1 MHLFLIIFLIAFLQ
15 ASLAQQS
22 QCNFQ
27 SDRYN
32 LSWSA
37 DNYRNV
43 NYNLTYFNFPTNG
56 NYWVAL
62 GYSQPVNNL
71 ILLDGING
79 QIEIGTANIVNNQ
92 PRKTVNSNILVQKSA
107 FLSNGNLHAQFSIP
121 LDALRLSSNDGS
133 GCLQWQFYTNA
144 TRNGTQYNGMPQTSR
159 ICDIEKCLQ
168 QPTQMMFN
176 DPSFSGTT
184 KDPNEY
190 YEYLKNLYQQQLQ
203 QRGDNIQYQRQTT
216 YGNNNNQYQ
225 TMQNDN
231 NNYNQNS
238 QNNNQYDQT
247 SNQYQTGTQN
257 YNTQTTSDT
266 YPVQGGTSNCNSC
279 NQQIQPQNTGCITCN
294 QQQTPQYQQQTSQT
308 SNCNS
313 CNQQNVQQNQPSSG
327 CSTCNQQPSQNQQ
340 LQQQNSNCNSCNQQN
355 QGSQYQQNQQQY
367 QTSSQY
373 GNNNQGG
380 SNAYGNN
387 VQYNPQSSQYGN
399 NQGNQFQGSTPSPG
413 TGFVYDSPQTNS
425 NSDFVVEN
433 PNYIFL
439 NPGLTQEF
447 RDSVNRP
454 NNQNG
459 LFRDQSGNL
468 ISTTTQAPLLSNDE
482 QNRQNYQRIQSNP
495 PTTVSPSLYTNNI
508 YGYDYRSNQNQPFTV
523 NGNNQQYQPPPY
535 RRFEA
540 PSNSPFKRRK
550 RQAAS
555 GSLAGTAYEGQDR
568 PFLRTNNV
576 FFDSSAQRNPSQTSY
591 NSNINPNFN
600 SVYRNPSTNYNSNTN
615 QYNNPNSNSNPNPN
629 YNNNYNNNNNNQYNY
644 QNVQRDQQP
653 NNASI
658 YWPYRQQVVSADD
671 VVNPNS
677 PNYTQVL
684 QQNDAA
690 ERNFENPN
698 CSGQDPYWC
707 QDYVNNFMLWQNQY
721 DGQSQQPSQMSCS
734 ALTASLINSAS
745 RCCQNVR
752 QVGCNA

>member
-1 MHLFLIIFLIAFLQ
+1 MHLFLITLLIAFLQ
-15 ASLAQQS
+15 AFLAQS

-37 DNYRNV
+37 DNYRNI
-43 NYNLTYFNFPTNG
+43 NYNLTYFNFPNNA

-62 GYSQPVNNL
+62 GYSQPNL
-71 ILLDGING
+71 ILVDSING

-92 PRKTVNSNILVQKSA
+92 PRKTINSNILVQKSA

-121 LDALRLSSNDGS
+121 LDALKLSSNDAS

-144 TRNGTQYNGMPQTSR
+144 TQNGTQYNGMPQTQR
-159 ICDIEKCLQ
+159 ICNIENCMQQ
-168 QPTQMMFN
+168 QPNQMMFN

-184 KDPNEY
+184 KDPNGY

-203 QRGDNIQYQRQTT
+203 QGSIDNNQYPRQTT
-216 YGNNNNQYQ
+216 YGGN
-225 TMQNDN
+225 N
-231 NNYNQNS
+231 NNYNQYQGM
-238 QNNNQYDQT
+238 QNNNNYQSNQNMQYDQT
-247 SNQYQTGTQN
+247 SNQYQTGAQN
-257 YNTQTTSDT
+257 YNTQTTSNT
-266 YPVQGGTSNCNSC
+266 YPVQSSACNNC
-279 NQQIQPQNTGCITCN
+279 NQQIQPQNAGCTSCN
-294 QQQTPQYQQQTSQT
+294 QQQTAQYQQTSQT
-308 SNCNS
+308 TNCNS
-313 CNQQNVQQNQPSSG
+313 CNQQTVQQSLPISG

-340 LQQQNSNCNSCNQQN
+340 FQSSNSNCNSCNQQN
-355 QGSQYQQNQQQY
+355 QGSQFQQSQQQF
-367 QTSSQY
+367 QTTSQY

-387 VQYNPQSSQYGN
+387 VQYNPQYQSSSQYGN
-399 NQGNQFQGSTPSPG
+399 NQGSQFQGSIPSPG

-459 LFRDQSGNL
+459 LFRDQSGNV

-576 FFDSSAQRNPSQTSY
+576 FFDPSVQRNPSQTTY
-591 NSNINPNFN
+591 NSNTN
-600 SVYRNPSTNYNSNTN
+600 SVYRNPSTNYNGNTN
-615 QYNNPNSNSNPNPN
+615 PYNNPNSNNNNN
-629 YNNNYNNNNNNQYNY
+629 YNNNNNNNNQYNY

-690 ERNFENPN
+690 ERNFENQN

-721 DGQSQQPSQMSCS
+721 DGQSQQPSQ
-734 ALTASLINSAS
+734 
-745 RCCQNVR
+745 VF
-752 QVGCNA
+752 